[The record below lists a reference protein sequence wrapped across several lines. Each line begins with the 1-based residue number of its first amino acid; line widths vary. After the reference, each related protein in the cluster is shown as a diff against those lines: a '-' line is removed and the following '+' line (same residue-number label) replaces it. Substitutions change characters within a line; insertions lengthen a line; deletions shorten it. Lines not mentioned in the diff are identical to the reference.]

1 MQYHLEAVHPEPSTQ
16 LQSEAIAFWREN
28 GALDDSEAAARRAKQ
43 LLVVARDAEGQLI
56 GVSTCQPTMIDR
68 LGFPCF
74 YYRSFIGKQH
84 RSHGL
89 RGLKLAQ
96 KILTAAHKHL
106 NNRFL
111 EGCDPNVLGLYLQV
125 ESESIRRNRNDLIWT
140 DDGMNCVYIGRN
152 ESGHHLRA
160 YYFDGARMDGRR
172 RPGTA

>member
-1 MQYHLEAVHPEPSTQ
+1 MVIE
-16 LQSEAIAFWREN
+16 
-28 GALDDSEAAARRAKQ
+28 
-43 LLVVARDAEGQLI
+43 
-56 GVSTCQPTMIDR
+56 R

-74 YYRSFIGKQH
+74 YYRSFIGKQY

-111 EGCDPNVLGLYLQV
+111 EGSNPNILGLYLQI

-152 ESGHHLRA
+152 ESGHHLRV

-172 RPGTA
+172 RPSSA